1 MCYRAQ
7 LSYLVLNRTYEA
19 YDKYAVLLLFFFSV
33 IWWDVNEQQVL
44 LYNAHLGLM
53 KVSLWKT
60 LDSMPLV
67 TLYMK
72 FDSSGT
78 KFTETAPVQHVS
90 PTNDEHVQLKT

>member
-1 MCYRAQ
+1 M
-7 LSYLVLNRTYEA
+7 
-19 YDKYAVLLLFFFSV
+19 
-33 IWWDVNEQQVL
+33 L

-53 KVSLWKT
+53 KVSLRKT
-60 LDSMPLV
+60 LDFMPLV

-90 PTNDEHVQLKT
+90 STNDEHVQLKT